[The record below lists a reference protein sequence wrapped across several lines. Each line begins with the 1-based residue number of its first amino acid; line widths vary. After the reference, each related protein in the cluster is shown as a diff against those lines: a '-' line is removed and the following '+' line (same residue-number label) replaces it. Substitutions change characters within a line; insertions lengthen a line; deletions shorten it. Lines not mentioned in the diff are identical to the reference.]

1 VVSAT
6 PPPADP
12 GSYLA
17 PEAPA
22 TAELREKGSRFL
34 ARLLPASEEAA
45 AKSALAEWA
54 ARHRDASHHCW
65 AWRLGWPPRER
76 AHDAGEP
83 GGTAGPPILRALQ
96 AAGVA
101 DALLLVVR
109 WFGGV
114 KLGKG
119 GLVRAYG
126 GVARA
131 ALAAAVL
138 VPRRRRIAVELE
150 IPYPHVGAVQRLL
163 QPPEVELVRGHYGE
177 RVTWELAVSAER
189 LPLVREVAAALGL
202 PLRVAG

>member
-1 VVSAT
+1 VSG
-6 PPPADP
+6 PLADP
-12 GSYLA
+12 GNYLA
-17 PEAPA
+17 PGGPA
-22 TAELREKGSRFL
+22 TAELREKGSHFL
-34 ARLLPASEEAA
+34 ALLLPASDEAA
-45 AKSALAEWA
+45 AKAALLAASAPY
-54 ARHRDASHHCW
+54 RDASHHCW

-96 AAGVA
+96 GAGVA
-101 DALLLVVR
+101 DAVLLVVR

-131 ALAAAVL
+131 ALATAAL
-138 VPRRRRIAVELE
+138 VPRRRRVAVELE

-177 RVTWELAVSAER
+177 RVTWELAVTAER
-189 LPLVREVAAALGL
+189 LPAVREVAAALGL
-202 PLRVAG
+202 AMRVAD